1 MCVCVDDWV
10 FSPWEVKAA
19 SPPAR
24 VQWLGFSLPC
34 PPMAPQPRA
43 SLRIRSESYSSHVRT
58 DAGARRQDDMTSS
71 SSHWPYGTFPQA
83 PSRDKAQ
90 ANTVQGKGNQA
101 RRSGLLSRS
110 ENLALGESR
119 PRAPRNSTLGAQR
132 EGADGPRAWLEPWL
146 LAKPA
151 MVHVYPHADI
161 SRMTLAWP
169 LFPHGPP

>member
-1 MCVCVDDWV
+1 MAGVLAPM
-10 FSPWEVKAA
+10 SAYGPPTPGKPKEQA
-19 SPPAR
+19 S
-24 VQWLGFSLPC
+24 VVL
-34 PPMAPQPRA
+34 
-43 SLRIRSESYSSHVRT
+43 SHVRT